1 MRGVWAETPVLEE
14 LVRGPRHAWIKQEDL
29 GVLAAGQGLP
39 GALFGVTAAIP
50 QGEKEAS
57 RAGVRPGASAPAWHL
72 RGCGDGTHSLAVP
85 PRTESASATD
95 GSVAWE
101 ESGTRVVVSA
111 VLSQAP

>member
-29 GVLAAGQGLP
+29 IVLAAGQGLP

-85 PRTESASATD
+85 PRTESTSATD

-111 VLSQAP
+111 VLSQSP